1 VKTPRTAPAE
11 HAQRRV
17 KPDDKFSSLDGKFSS
32 ITAVETLSATVG
44 SAGSGLVKRVDALEK
59 APLGEVVVPVNNVRP
74 ILRAVVVV
82 GAQV

>member
-1 VKTPRTAPAE
+1 MKTPRTAPAE

-17 KPDDKFSSLDGKFSS
+17 KPDDKFSS